1 MDISDSEEKRK
12 AAAGLIEKY
21 YYQLRVGCG
30 NQNCDNPNCASS
42 GQSPARLSPDDA
54 AARAI
59 LCVKVRTA
67 LPLVS
72 ATLSPQSRSLQARN
86 TLCPLHT
93 EPDQRPGKGKGKV
106 AEEEE
111 EEEAMEVCSEGGG
124 ASAGC
129 SLAPGPSGLNVQA
142 PPFCPRQTKGNYNT
156 TIWRSQLHLH
166 VISPAPL

>member
-42 GQSPARLSPDDA
+42 GQNPSTLSPDDA

-59 LCVKVRTA
+59 LCVKVRS
-67 LPLVS
+67 LVS
-72 ATLSPQSRSLQARN
+72 VIVTSVSSLQAKN

-93 EPDQRPGKGKGKV
+93 ETDKRAGKV
-106 AEEEE
+106 AE

-124 ASAGC
+124 AGAGC

-142 PPFCPRQTKGNYNT
+142 PPFCPRQTKGNFHT
-156 TIWRSQLHLH
+156 AMRGWRKGR
-166 VISPAPL
+166 

>member
-42 GQSPARLSPDDA
+42 GQTPSRLSPDDA

-59 LCVKVRTA
+59 LCVKVRAA
-67 LPLVS
+67 LPL
-72 ATLSPQSRSLQARN
+72 LCRPPSPQPRFLQARN

-111 EEEAMEVCSEGGG
+111 EEEEAMEVCSEGGG
-124 ASAGC
+124 AGAGC

-142 PPFCPRQTKGNYNT
+142 PPFCPRQTKGNYNS
-156 TIWRSQLHLH
+156 TIWR
-166 VISPAPL
+166 